1 MMADQAQSPPM
12 LNVQIDGVW
21 HQLPKGTRVIEACAQ
36 VGVFVPRYC
45 YHKKLSSPGN
55 CRMCLIEMG
64 FPRLGPDCKPELGA
78 DGKPIINWIPR
89 PQISCAQDISEGM
102 AVRTNSPLVK
112 ECQRGVMEFLLIN
125 HPLDCPICDQAG
137 ECRLQEFSVDFGNS
151 KSRFLENK
159 VKKPKNV
166 VLGPRVTL
174 DDERCILCSRC
185 IRFCQEIAH
194 DDVLGFVDRGSY
206 TVLTAHPGKQLE
218 NDYSLNTVDI
228 CPVGALTSTDFR
240 FKMRVWFLKET
251 KSICTSCA
259 TGCNTIIGSRED
271 VIYRQTPRENDC
283 VNSCW
288 MCDYGRLNLKYL
300 EAENRLLEPQIRSEG
315 NLIAADWPMAIAEA
329 ALQLK
334 QFAGPEIA
342 IIASG
347 RMTNE
352 ELWLTSQLAKSLGVQ
367 WIDIV
372 PRRGP
377 SDDILLSKDRNPNT
391 NGARLI
397 LRSTSE
403 PGAKLTAIAEAV
415 KSGQVKALMVLKENT
430 MHLGISV
437 EQLARLPALIAMNVL
452 SNDATQKATVLLPA
466 CGFAEKRGSMINGK
480 GRLQR
485 LNRAV
490 RPPGNARDDWEILRD
505 LLQAVGGGDSLSSI
519 DDIFSRISETVPQFA
534 GLSLS
539 KIGDLGVHI
548 LQMKELPPMHPS
560 DGKAIERAVAIQAR
574 RRAVRQQLHEV
585 RKAPRVG
592 TH

>member
-1 MMADQAQSPPM
+1 MPNDSSVP
-12 LNVQIDGVW
+12 LFNVQIDGVW
-21 HQLPKGTRVIEACAQ
+21 HQVPKGTRVIEACEQ
-36 VGVFVPRYC
+36 VGIYVPRYC

-64 FPRLGPDCKPELGA
+64 FPRLGPDRKPELGA
-78 DGKPIINWIPR
+78 DGKPIVNWIPR

-137 ECRLQEFSVDFGNS
+137 ECRLQEFSVDFGDS

-166 VLGPRVTL
+166 QIGPRVTL

-185 IRFCQEIAH
+185 IRFCQEIAD
-194 DDVLGFVDRGSY
+194 DDVLGFVDRGSH
-206 TVLTAHPGKQLE
+206 TVLTAHPGKRLE
-218 NDYSLNTVDI
+218 NNYSLNTVDI
-228 CPVGALTSTDFR
+228 CPVGALTSSDFR

-259 TGCNTIIGSRED
+259 TGCNTIIGTRED
-271 VIYRQTPRENDC
+271 VIYRQTPRENDH
-283 VNSCW
+283 VNSAW
-288 MCDYGRLNLKYL
+288 MCDYGRLNFKYL
-300 EAENRLLEPQIRSEG
+300 EAEDRLLEPQVRFEG
-315 NLIAADWPMAIAEA
+315 KLVAVNWPTAIAQA

-334 QFAGPEIA
+334 QFSGAEIA

-352 ELWLTSQLAKSLGVQ
+352 ELWLTSQLAKSLGTQ
-367 WIDIV
+367 MIDIV

-377 SDDILLSKDRNPNT
+377 GDHILLSKDRNPNT

-397 LRSTSE
+397 LGPESE
-403 PGAKLTAIAEAV
+403 PGANMLAIADAV
-415 KSGQVKALMVLKENT
+415 KSGQIKALAVFKENT
-430 MHLGISV
+430 MHLGIPV
-437 EQLARLPALIAMNVL
+437 QRLTQLPVFITMNVL
-452 SNDATQKATVLLPA
+452 PNEATEIATVVLPA
-466 CGFAEKRGSMINGK
+466 CGFSEKRGSMINGR

-490 RPPGNARDDWEILRD
+490 RPPGSARDDWEILRD
-505 LLQAVGGGDSLSSI
+505 LLQAVGGGDSLLSI
-519 DDIFSRISETVPQFA
+519 DDVFLQIRETVPRFA

-548 LQMKELPPMHPS
+548 LDIEELPPMHPS
-560 DGKAIERAVAIQAR
+560 DEEKIELAVAIQAR
-574 RRAVRQQLHEV
+574 RQAVGQQVEA
-585 RKAPRVG
+585 RKAAALES
-592 TH
+592 H

>member
-1 MMADQAQSPPM
+1 MPNDSSVP
-12 LNVQIDGVW
+12 LFNVQIDGVW
-21 HQLPKGTRVIEACAQ
+21 HQVPKGTRVIEACEQ
-36 VGVFVPRYC
+36 VGIYVPRYC

-64 FPRLGPDCKPELGA
+64 FPRLGPDRKPELGA
-78 DGKPIINWIPR
+78 DGKPIVNWIPR

-137 ECRLQEFSVDFGNS
+137 ECRLQEFSVDFGDS

-166 VLGPRVTL
+166 QIGPRVTL

-185 IRFCQEIAH
+185 IRFCQEIAD
-194 DDVLGFVDRGSY
+194 DDVLGFVDRGSH
-206 TVLTAHPGKQLE
+206 TVLTAHPGKRLE
-218 NDYSLNTVDI
+218 NNYSLNTVDI
-228 CPVGALTSTDFR
+228 CPVGALTSSDFR

-259 TGCNTIIGSRED
+259 TGCNTIIGTRED
-271 VIYRQTPRENDC
+271 VIYRQTPRENDH
-283 VNSCW
+283 VNSAW
-288 MCDYGRLNLKYL
+288 MCDYGRLNFKYL
-300 EAENRLLEPQIRSEG
+300 EAEDRLLEPQVRFEG
-315 NLIAADWPMAIAEA
+315 KLVAVNWPTAIAQA

-334 QFAGPEIA
+334 QFSGAEIA

-352 ELWLTSQLAKSLGVQ
+352 ELWLTSQLAKSLGTQ
-367 WIDIV
+367 MIDIV

-377 SDDILLSKDRNPNT
+377 GDHILLSKDRNPNT

-397 LRSTSE
+397 LGPESE
-403 PGAKLTAIAEAV
+403 PGANMLAIADAV
-415 KSGQVKALMVLKENT
+415 KSGQIKALAVFKENT
-430 MHLGISV
+430 MHLGIPV
-437 EQLARLPALIAMNVL
+437 QRLTQLPVFITMNVL
-452 SNDATQKATVLLPA
+452 PNEATEIATVVLPA
-466 CGFAEKRGSMINGK
+466 CGFSEKRGSMINGR

-490 RPPGNARDDWEILRD
+490 RPPGSARDDWEILRD
-505 LLQAVGGGDSLSSI
+505 LLQAVAGGDSLLSI
-519 DDIFSRISETVPQFA
+519 DDVFRQISETVAHFA

-548 LQMKELPPMHPS
+548 LDIEELPPTHPS
-560 DGKAIERAVAIQAR
+560 DEEKIELAVAIQAR
-574 RRAVRQQLHEV
+574 RQAVGQQVEA
-585 RKAPRVG
+585 RKAAALES
-592 TH
+592 H